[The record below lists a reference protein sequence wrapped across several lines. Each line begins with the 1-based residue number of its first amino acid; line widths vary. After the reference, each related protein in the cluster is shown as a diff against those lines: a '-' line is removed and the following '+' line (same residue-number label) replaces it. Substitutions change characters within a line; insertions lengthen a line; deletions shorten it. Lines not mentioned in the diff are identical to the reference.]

1 MKNYRVILVALLI
14 GITIFSA
21 FKYVSSLKE
30 RYDLI
35 SAVKQMKDEVA
46 SLEGEKQLL
55 SQELGQEKD
64 FKEQLNTENVV
75 LKQSLQASEDKLLKL
90 SSDFVLVQNELEQ
103 LSSQLAALKEDNFL
117 LKEEKDNLNVQ
128 ISQVTQERDNFQT
141 RLSSIAELKK
151 AIRDLKRQMRK
162 VNVEIEEKIR
172 YNRVTEGNRGFIIKD
187 GKATYPARIKIEV
200 IPAPPAKKSSSL
212 VEEPAS

>member
-1 MKNYRVILVALLI
+1 MKNYRVVLVALLI

-35 SAVKQMKDEVA
+35 NAVKQMKEEVA
-46 SLEGEKQLL
+46 TLQGEKQLL

-64 FKEQLNTENVV
+64 LKEQLSTENVA
-75 LKQSLQASEDKLLKL
+75 LKQSLQASEDKLIKL
-90 SSDFVLVQNELEQ
+90 SSDFVLVQKELEG
-103 LSSQLAALKEDNFL
+103 LSSQLAALKEENFL
-117 LKEEKDNLNVQ
+117 LKEEKDSLNVQ
-128 ISQVTQERDNFQT
+128 IAQVTQERDNFQT

-162 VNVEIEEKIR
+162 VNVEIKGKIGR
-172 YNRVTEGNRGFIIKD
+172 YRVIGGNCGFLIKD
-187 GKATYPARIKIEV
+187 GKTTYPARIKIEV
-200 IPAPPAKKSSSL
+200 IPAPSAKKSSSL
-212 VEEPAS
+212 AEQPAL